1 LLQILDEGRLTDSS
15 GRYID
20 FRNTI
25 LILTSNIGSKEIT
38 NFGNGLGFKSLNHT
52 EKDSLHKNL
61 IDKAINKNFAPEFVN
76 RLDEKIYFNSLTRKD
91 LEKILDI
98 EMKYLL
104 QRVSEAG
111 YHLRLT
117 KGAVDFLLEKGFDP
131 KFGARPLK
139 RVIQKYVEDTLAEA
153 IIGGVPSGSTITLKI
168 NNTKDNLSLNIK

>member
-1 LLQILDEGRLTDSS
+1 
-15 GRYID
+15 
-20 FRNTI
+20 
-25 LILTSNIGSKEIT
+25 
-38 NFGNGLGFKSLNHT
+38 
-52 EKDSLHKNL
+52 
-61 IDKAINKNFAPEFVN
+61 
-76 RLDEKIYFNSLTRKD
+76 
-91 LEKILDI
+91 
-98 EMKYLL
+98 MKYLL

-168 NNTKDNLSLNIK
+168 NHTKDNLSLNIK